1 MFKKVGNKLVGVALG
16 AAVALGFVLVPAGE
30 TGHAQGENIHVQLL
44 GVNDLHGFYTS
55 TYTEMVDGVET
66 EIGRMDY
73 LATHIKNRE
82 AENPNTLLV
91 HSGDMIG
98 GSPLVSAAFQDE
110 PIVEVMNAMG
120 FDFGTAGNHEFDEGI
135 AEYLRMV
142 NGGAHPEGK
151 GSEDYTGM
159 DFPNV
164 LANAID
170 SSTGELLLEPYAVTE
185 IEGQK
190 VGFIGVA
197 TTETPSIVVRQGNE
211 NLEVTDEVEAIN
223 KYTEELK
230 EQGVKSIIVL
240 AHNPVNQDGEGGEG
254 SADEIA
260 RNIDAEV
267 DIILAGHNHREVNR
281 TVNDI
286 LIVQAYEYGK
296 AFVDV
301 DFEIDPATGDIV
313 SKEAEVVTNVQ
324 EGIEADPEITAII
337 DKYEAQVEDVRAQY
351 AGDAPF
357 TITGGYGS
365 RGPIGDNGLGNLIA
379 DGMAWE
385 MDADFAMMNG
395 GGIRESLYEGEI
407 TYGDLFDIQPFGNT
421 LTKFTIKGEDL
432 VTVLNTQLSDEYGP
446 DFSISGFTYTWNGD
460 SNTIDTVY
468 DLDGNP
474 LNLDEEYTVVVNNYM
489 YGREAHRMEEFTIG
503 QPEIGPV
510 DVDASFDYIQ
520 SFDGPVEAYAEGRYQ
535 EVKSIFNDVPT
546 SHWANPFVT
555 DLYASDIV
563 KGTTATTFSPGNS
576 LTRAQFASMLV
587 RSLELEAE
595 GTSPFED
602 TTGLAA
608 ETQDE
613 ITAAFENGLIK
624 GTSATTFQPNQEIT
638 RGQMVTMLKRA
649 FELETGEQFVVSDN
663 DMFTDLGNLDEET
676 RAAVQWASDYGI
688 VMGYDELFKPWATAT
703 RAQSSKVLSINNYLI
718 R

>member
-1 MFKKVGNKLVGVALG
+1 MFKKVGKRLVGVALS
-16 AAVALGFVLVPAGE
+16 ATVALGVVLVPAGE
-30 TGHAQGENIHVQLL
+30 TGYAQGENVQVQLL

-73 LATHIKNRE
+73 LATHMKNRE

-142 NGGAHPEGK
+142 KGGDHPEGK
-151 GSEDYTGM
+151 GSEGYAGM

-170 SSTGELLLEPYAVTE
+170 SSTGELLLEPYAITE

-211 NLEVTDEVEAIN
+211 NLEITDEVEAIN

-230 EQGVKSIIVL
+230 EQGVQSIIVL
-240 AHNPVNQDGEGGEG
+240 AHNPVNQEGEGGAG

-267 DIILAGHNHREVNR
+267 DIILAGHNHQAVNR

-313 SKEAEVVTNVQ
+313 SKEAEIVYNVQ
-324 EGIEADPEITAII
+324 EGIEADPEVSAII

-432 VTVLNTQLSDEYGP
+432 VTVLNTQLSDKYGP
-446 DFSISGFTYTWNGD
+446 DFSISGFTYTWDGE
-460 SNTIDTVY
+460 SNTIDTLY
-468 DLDGNP
+468 DYNGNP
-474 LNLDEEYTVVVNNYM
+474 LDLNEEYTVVVNNYM

-503 QPEIGPV
+503 EPEIGLV
-510 DVDASFDYIQ
+510 DVDASFEYIQ

-535 EVKSIFNDVPT
+535 EVRSIFNDVPT
-546 SHWANPFVT
+546 SHWANPFVA
-555 DLYASDIV
+555 DLFADNIV
-563 KGTTATTFSPGNS
+563 KGTTPATFSPNKS

-595 GTSPFED
+595 GTSPFTD
-602 TTGLAA
+602 TTSLAA
-608 ETQDE
+608 ETQNE
-613 ITAAFENGLIK
+613 ITAAYENGLIK
-624 GTSATTFQPNQEIT
+624 GTSATTFKPNKAIT

-649 FELETGEQFVVSDN
+649 FELETGEQIIVSEN
-663 DMFTDLGNLDEET
+663 DMFTDLGNLDEEA

-688 VMGYDELFKPWATAT
+688 VMGYDDQFKPWATAT
-703 RAQSSKVLSINNYLI
+703 RAQSSKVLSINNYII